1 MTRTRVLTLSKPY
14 VSATN
19 RRKFTLLAR
28 EPEWE
33 IGLICPDQWANVKFE
48 QPAENESYSIRH
60 LPIAFNGR
68 NHFHYYR
75 GLQRAI
81 EEFRPD
87 ILNVEEEH
95 YSLVTFQA
103 FHIARRLGI
112 KPLFFAWQNIH
123 KRYPLPFRMIE
134 SYVFRHAR
142 LAVVGNQSAADS
154 IRAKGYGGEVF
165 RTPQVGVDLSLYL
178 QKGDPEEAGKKQ
190 QKIRADLGLPADDF
204 IVLGAGRIVS
214 EKGFQHLIEASDHL
228 RDRPVTVVIV
238 GSGPHAGPLQELRD
252 RLRLGDRVRLI
263 PFVPSLQMPAWFQAA
278 DVLCQP
284 SLTRPNWKEQGPT
297 RVISEAMASGANVI
311 VSDSGELP
319 DVVGD
324 AGLIFPEGDAAQLAR
339 SIVQIMDHPDEA
351 RQRRDRAARRVVDRF
366 SDQAIADR
374 FSEAFRLVRDMP
386 DTPPQR

>member
-1 MTRTRVLTLSKPY
+1 M
-14 VSATN
+14 
-19 RRKFTLLAR
+19 
-28 EPEWE
+28 
-33 IGLICPDQWANVKFE
+33 
-48 QPAENESYSIRH
+48 PA
-60 LPIAFNGR
+60 
-68 NHFHYYR
+68 
-75 GLQRAI
+75 
-81 EEFRPD
+81 
-87 ILNVEEEH
+87 
-95 YSLVTFQA
+95 
-103 FHIARRLGI
+103 
-112 KPLFFAWQNIH
+112 
-123 KRYPLPFRMIE
+123 
-134 SYVFRHAR
+134 
-142 LAVVGNQSAADS
+142 
-154 IRAKGYGGEVF
+154 
-165 RTPQVGVDLSLYL
+165 
-178 QKGDPEEAGKKQ
+178 
-190 QKIRADLGLPADDF
+190 
-204 IVLGAGRIVS
+204 
-214 EKGFQHLIEASDHL
+214 
-228 RDRPVTVVIV
+228 
-238 GSGPHAGPLQELRD
+238 PLQELRD